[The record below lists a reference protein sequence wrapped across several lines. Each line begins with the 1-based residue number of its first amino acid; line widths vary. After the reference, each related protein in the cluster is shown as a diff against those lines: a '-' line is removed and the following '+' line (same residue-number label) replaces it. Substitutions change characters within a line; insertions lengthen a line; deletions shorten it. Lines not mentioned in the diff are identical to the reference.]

1 MAALYAIVLTTAFA
15 ASRVRP
21 LSTATDALA
30 VDYKANLFGVGVLSG
45 PMPTTSQP
53 LSWPPSHRDPHN
65 PINPAPELARIR
77 SEQPVFGVRRHLP
90 RGGSLTMWLITKY
103 ADARELL
110 SSRDTSNS
118 LGRSESAAA
127 QPGFLVSLDPPDHT
141 RIRRM
146 LTGQFSMR
154 RLTAMRPYIE
164 QITTKL
170 LDQMEAGGPP
180 VDLMQAF
187 ALPLPS
193 LVICEL
199 LGVPFEDQ
207 ADFQR
212 RSDTMLDVSV
222 TSKQQAQNTLEMN
235 AYMQS
240 LVNRHRQ
247 NPGDDILGMLIRDH
261 ADELTDEELVGIG
274 NILLVA
280 GHETTANTIGLGT
293 LLLLQH
299 PDQFALIRDDPE
311 MITSAVEEILR
322 YLTIVDTGTPR
333 IILKDMII
341 GDQLIQ
347 AGDVAMVSLPSAN
360 RDVDFMADPDLFDV
374 TRQPQAHLTF
384 GHGIHQCLG
393 QQLARLEMSVA
404 LPALLQRFPTL
415 SLAASVTELTFR
427 GDGPV
432 NGVRELPVTW

>member
-1 MAALYAIVLTTAFA
+1 MQ
-15 ASRVRP
+15 
-21 LSTATDALA
+21 
-30 VDYKANLFGVGVLSG
+30 
-45 PMPTTSQP
+45 TTSRP

-65 PINPAPELARIR
+65 PINPAPELACIR
-77 SEQPVFGVRRHLP
+77 SEQPVFGVRRPLP
-90 RGGSLTMWLITKY
+90 TGGSLTMWLITKY

-154 RLTAMRPYIE
+154 RLTAMSPYIE

-170 LDQMEAGGPP
+170 LDQMEAAGPP

-199 LGVPFEDQ
+199 LGVPFDDQ

-222 TSKQQAQNTLEMN
+222 TTKQQAQNTLEMN

-261 ADELTDEELVGIG
+261 AHELTDEELVGIG

-393 QQLARLEMSVA
+393 QQLARLEMSIA

>member
-1 MAALYAIVLTTAFA
+1 
-15 ASRVRP
+15 
-21 LSTATDALA
+21 
-30 VDYKANLFGVGVLSG
+30 
-45 PMPTTSQP
+45 
-53 LSWPPSHRDPHN
+53 
-65 PINPAPELARIR
+65 
-77 SEQPVFGVRRHLP
+77 
-90 RGGSLTMWLITKY
+90 MWLITKY

-110 SSRDTSNS
+110 ASRDTSNS
-118 LGRSESAAA
+118 LGRSESAAS
-127 QPGFLVSLDPPDHT
+127 QPGFLLSLDPPDHT

-154 RLTAMRPYIE
+154 RLAAMRPYIE
-164 QITTKL
+164 EIATRF
-170 LDQMEAGGPP
+170 LDEMEAAGPP
-180 VDLMQAF
+180 ADLMQAF

-207 ADFQR
+207 VEFQR

-222 TSKQQAQNTLEMN
+222 TRQQQGQNTREMN

-240 LVNRHRQ
+240 LVNRHRKD
-247 NPGDDILGMLIRDH
+247 PGDDILGMLIRDH
-261 ADELTDEELVGIG
+261 ADELTDEELLGIG

-299 PDQFALIRDDPE
+299 PDQLALVRNDPE
-311 MITSAVEEILR
+311 VITTAVEEILR

-333 IILKDMII
+333 IILHDMII
-341 GDQLIQ
+341 GGQLIQ
-347 AGDVAMVSLPSAN
+347 AGDIATLALPSAN
-360 RDVDFMADPDLFDV
+360 RDPEFMTDADVFEV

-404 LPALLQRFPTL
+404 LPALLRRFPTL
-415 SLAASVTELTFR
+415 SLAAPVAELTFR
-427 GDGPV
+427 SDGPV
-432 NGVRELPVTW
+432 NGVRELPVRW

>member
-1 MAALYAIVLTTAFA
+1 M
-15 ASRVRP
+15 
-21 LSTATDALA
+21 
-30 VDYKANLFGVGVLSG
+30 
-45 PMPTTSQP
+45 TTSEP
-53 LSWPPSHRDPHN
+53 LSWPRSHRDPED
-65 PINPAPELARIR
+65 PINPAPEFARIR
-77 SEQPVFGVRRHLP
+77 SEQPVFGVRRPLP
-90 RGGSLTMWLITKY
+90 NGDFLMMWLITRY

-110 SSRDTSNS
+110 SSRETSNS
-118 LGRSESAAA
+118 LGRSGSAAS
-127 QPGFLVSLDPPDHT
+127 QPGFLLSLDPPDHT
-141 RIRRM
+141 RIRRT

-154 RLTAMRPYIE
+154 RLAAMRPYIE
-164 QITTKL
+164 EITTRF
-170 LDQMEAGGPP
+170 LDEMEAAGPP
-180 VDLMQAF
+180 IDLMQAF

-207 ADFQR
+207 PEFQR
-212 RSDTMLDVSV
+212 RSDTMLDVFV
-222 TSKQQAQNTLEMN
+222 TREQQAQNTREMN

-247 NPGDDILGMLIRDH
+247 DPGNDILGMLIRDH
-261 ADELTDEELVGIG
+261 ADELTDEELLGIG

-299 PDQFALIRDDPE
+299 PDQLALVRDDPE
-311 MITSAVEEILR
+311 VITSAVEEILR
-322 YLTIVDTGTPR
+322 YLTIVHTGTPR
-333 IILKDMII
+333 IILQDMII
-341 GDQLIQ
+341 GGQTIQ
-347 AGDVAMVSLPSAN
+347 AGDIATLSLPSAN
-360 RDVDFMADPDLFDV
+360 RDAGFMTDPDVFDV

-404 LPALLQRFPTL
+404 LPALLCRFPNL
-415 SLAASVTELTFR
+415 SLAASVADLTFR

-432 NGVRELPVTW
+432 NGVRELPVSW

>member
-1 MAALYAIVLTTAFA
+1 M
-15 ASRVRP
+15 
-21 LSTATDALA
+21 
-30 VDYKANLFGVGVLSG
+30 
-45 PMPTTSQP
+45 TTSEP
-53 LSWPPSHRDPHN
+53 LSWPRSHRDPED
-65 PINPAPELARIR
+65 PINPAPEFARIR
-77 SEQPVFGVRRHLP
+77 SEQPVFGVRRPLP
-90 RGGSLTMWLITKY
+90 NGDFLMMWLITRY

-110 SSRDTSNS
+110 SSRETSNS
-118 LGRSESAAA
+118 LGRSGSAAS
-127 QPGFLVSLDPPDHT
+127 QPGFLLSLDPPDHT
-141 RIRRM
+141 RIRRT

-154 RLTAMRPYIE
+154 RLAAMRPYIE
-164 QITTKL
+164 EITTRF
-170 LDQMEAGGPP
+170 LDEMEAAGPP
-180 VDLMQAF
+180 IDLMQAF

-207 ADFQR
+207 PEFQR
-212 RSDTMLDVSV
+212 RSDTMLDVFV
-222 TSKQQAQNTLEMN
+222 TREQQAQNTREMN

-247 NPGDDILGMLIRDH
+247 DPGNDILGMLIRDH
-261 ADELTDEELVGIG
+261 ADELTDEELLGIG

-299 PDQFALIRDDPE
+299 PDQLALVRDDPE
-311 MITSAVEEILR
+311 VITSAVEEILR
-322 YLTIVDTGTPR
+322 YLTIVHTGTPR
-333 IILKDMII
+333 IILQDMII
-341 GDQLIQ
+341 GGQTIQ
-347 AGDVAMVSLPSAN
+347 AGDIATVSLPAAN
-360 RDVDFMADPDLFDV
+360 RDADFMTDPDVFDV

-404 LPALLQRFPTL
+404 LPALLRRFPNL
-415 SLAASVTELTFR
+415 SLAASVADLTFR

-432 NGVRELPVTW
+432 NGVRELPVSW

>member
-1 MAALYAIVLTTAFA
+1 
-15 ASRVRP
+15 
-21 LSTATDALA
+21 
-30 VDYKANLFGVGVLSG
+30 
-45 PMPTTSQP
+45 MPTTSEP
-53 LSWPPSHRDPHN
+53 LSWPRSHRDPHD

-77 SEQPVFGVRRHLP
+77 SEQPVFGVRRALP
-90 RGGSLTMWLITKY
+90 ASGSLTMWLITKY

-110 SSRDTSNS
+110 ASRDTSNS
-118 LGRSESAAA
+118 LGRVGSAAA

-146 LTGQFSMR
+146 LTAQFSMR
-154 RLTAMRPYIE
+154 RLTTMRPYVE
-164 QITTKL
+164 EITTKF
-170 LDQMEAGGPP
+170 LDQMEATGPP
-180 VDLMQAF
+180 ADLMEAF

-207 ADFQR
+207 HEFQR
-212 RSDTMLDVSV
+212 RSDIMLDASA
-222 TSKQQAQNTLEMN
+222 TRQQQTQNTHEMN

-240 LVNRHRQ
+240 LVDRHRED
-247 NPGDDILGMLIRDH
+247 PGDDILGMLIRDH
-261 ADELTDEELVGIG
+261 AAELTDEELVGIG

-280 GHETTANTIGLGT
+280 GHETTSNTIGLGT

-299 PDQFALIRDDPE
+299 PDQLALVRDDPE
-311 MITSAVEEILR
+311 MITGAVEEILR
-322 YLTIVDTGTPR
+322 YLSIVHTGTPR

-341 GDQLIQ
+341 GDETLE

-360 RDVDFMADPDLFDV
+360 RDANFLADPDVFDV

-404 LPALLQRFPTL
+404 FPALLQRFPTL
-415 SLAASVTELTFR
+415 SLAAPVSDLTFR

-432 NGVRELPVTW
+432 NGVRELPVRW

>member
-1 MAALYAIVLTTAFA
+1 M
-15 ASRVRP
+15 RM
-21 LSTATDALA
+21 ST
-30 VDYKANLFGVGVLSG
+30 S
-45 PMPTTSQP
+45 SEP
-53 LSWPPSHRDPHN
+53 LSWPRSHRNPDD

-77 SEQPVFGVRRHLP
+77 AEQPVFGMQQPHP
-90 RGGSLTMWLITKY
+90 AGGFLTMWLITRY
-103 ADARELL
+103 ADVREFL

-118 LGRSESAAA
+118 LGHSESVAA
-127 QPGFLVSLDPPDHT
+127 QPGFLLSLDPPDHT

-146 LTGQFSMR
+146 LTKEFSMR
-154 RLTAMRPYIE
+154 RLAALRPRISE
-164 QITTKL
+164 IATMF
-170 LDQMEAGGPP
+170 LDEMEAGGPP
-180 VDLMQAF
+180 ADLMRAF
-187 ALPLPS
+187 ALPVPS

-199 LGVPFEDQ
+199 LGVPFDDR

-222 TSKQQAQNTLEMN
+222 TLQQQAQNAQEMN

-240 LVNRHRQ
+240 LVQRHRQ
-247 NPGDDILGMLIRDH
+247 QPGDDILGMLIRDH
-261 ADELTDEELVGIG
+261 ADDLSDAELIGIG

-299 PDQFALIRDDPE
+299 PDQLALVRDDPE
-311 MITSAVEEILR
+311 LTSSAVEEILR
-322 YLTIVDTGTPR
+322 YLTIVHSGTPR
-333 IILKDMII
+333 IVTNDMTI
-341 GDQLIQ
+341 GGQLIR

-360 RDVDFMADPDLFDV
+360 RDPDFMADADMFDV

-415 SLAASVTELTFR
+415 SLAASEADLRFR

-432 NGVRELPVTW
+432 NGVRELPVRW

>member
-1 MAALYAIVLTTAFA
+1 
-15 ASRVRP
+15 
-21 LSTATDALA
+21 
-30 VDYKANLFGVGVLSG
+30 
-45 PMPTTSQP
+45 MPTTSQP
-53 LSWPPSHRDPHN
+53 LSWPSSHRDPRN
-65 PINPAPELARIR
+65 PINPAPELSRIR
-77 SEQPVFGVRRHLP
+77 SEQPVFGVRRPLP
-90 RGGSLTMWLITKY
+90 TGSSLTMWLITKY

-164 QITTKL
+164 EIRTKF
-170 LDQMEAGGPP
+170 LDQMEAAGPP

-222 TSKQQAQNTLEMN
+222 TLKQQAQNTLEMN

-240 LVNRHRQ
+240 LVNRHRH

-299 PDQFALIRDDPE
+299 PDQFALVRDDPE

-333 IILKDMII
+333 IILQDMTI
-341 GDQLIQ
+341 GDQLIE

-415 SLAASVTELTFR
+415 SLAAPVTDLTFR

>member
-1 MAALYAIVLTTAFA
+1 MQ
-15 ASRVRP
+15 
-21 LSTATDALA
+21 
-30 VDYKANLFGVGVLSG
+30 
-45 PMPTTSQP
+45 TTSRP

-77 SEQPVFGVRRHLP
+77 SEQPVFGVRRPLP
-90 RGGSLTMWLITKY
+90 TGGSLTMWLITKY

-154 RLTAMRPYIE
+154 RLTAMSPYIE

-170 LDQMEAGGPP
+170 LDQMEAAGPP

-199 LGVPFEDQ
+199 LGVPFDDQ

-222 TSKQQAQNTLEMN
+222 TTKQQAQNTLEMN

-261 ADELTDEELVGIG
+261 AHELTDEELVGIG

-360 RDVDFMADPDLFDV
+360 RDVDFISDPDLFDV

-393 QQLARLEMSVA
+393 QQLARLEMSIA

>member
-21 LSTATDALA
+21 LSTATDSLA

-77 SEQPVFGVRRHLP
+77 SEQPVFGVRRPLP
-90 RGGSLTMWLITKY
+90 TGGSLTMWLITKY

-127 QPGFLVSLDPPDHT
+127 QPGFLVSLDPPDHN

-170 LDQMEAGGPP
+170 LDQMEAAGPP

-299 PDQFALIRDDPE
+299 PDQFALICDNPE

-341 GDQLIQ
+341 GNQLIQ

>member
-1 MAALYAIVLTTAFA
+1 
-15 ASRVRP
+15 
-21 LSTATDALA
+21 
-30 VDYKANLFGVGVLSG
+30 
-45 PMPTTSQP
+45 MPTTSEP
-53 LSWPPSHRDPHN
+53 LSWPPSHRDPHY

-77 SEQPVFGVRRHLP
+77 SEEPVFGVQRPLP
-90 RGGSLTMWLITKY
+90 TGGSLTMWLITKY

-154 RLTAMRPYIE
+154 RLTAMRPYVE
-164 QITTKL
+164 EITTRF
-170 LDQMEAGGPP
+170 LDQMEAAGPP

-199 LGVPFEDQ
+199 LGVLFEDQ

-222 TSKQQAQNTLEMN
+222 TFKQQAQNTLEMN

-299 PDQFALIRDDPE
+299 PDQFALVRDDPE

-333 IILKDMII
+333 IILQDMII
-341 GDQLIQ
+341 GDQLFE

-404 LPALLQRFPTL
+404 LLALLQRFPTL
-415 SLAASVTELTFR
+415 SLAAPVTDLTFR

-432 NGVRELPVTW
+432 NGVRDLPVTW

>member
-1 MAALYAIVLTTAFA
+1 
-15 ASRVRP
+15 
-21 LSTATDALA
+21 
-30 VDYKANLFGVGVLSG
+30 
-45 PMPTTSQP
+45 MPTPLEP
-53 LSWPPSHRDPHN
+53 LSWPHSNRDIQD
-65 PINPAPELARIR
+65 PINPAPELTRIR
-77 SEQPVFGVRRHLP
+77 TEKPVFGITRRLP
-90 RGGSLTMWLITKY
+90 TGASMSMWLITKY
-103 ADARELL
+103 ADVRDLL

-118 LGRSESAAA
+118 LGRSDSAAA

-154 RLTAMRPYIE
+154 RLTAMRPYVE
-164 QITTKL
+164 QITARF
-170 LDQMEAGGPP
+170 LDQMEAAGPP
-180 VDLMQAF
+180 IDLMQAF

-199 LGVPFEDQ
+199 LGVPSEDQ

-222 TSKQQAQNTLEMN
+222 TPQQQAHNTREMN

-247 NPGDDILGMLIRDH
+247 DPGDDILGMLIRDH
-261 ADELTDEELVGIG
+261 SDDLTDEELVGIG

-299 PDQFALIRDDPE
+299 PDQLALVRDDPK

-322 YLTIVDTGTPR
+322 YLSIVHSGTPR

-341 GDQLIQ
+341 GDQQIQ
-347 AGDVAMVSLPSAN
+347 AGDIAIVSLPSAN
-360 RDVDFMADPDLFDV
+360 RDPDFMPDPDVFDV

-384 GHGIHQCLG
+384 GHGIHQCIG

-415 SLAASVTELTFR
+415 SLAASPADLSFR

-432 NGVRELPVTW
+432 NGVRELPVRW

>member
-1 MAALYAIVLTTAFA
+1 MT
-15 ASRVRP
+15 
-21 LSTATDALA
+21 
-30 VDYKANLFGVGVLSG
+30 
-45 PMPTTSQP
+45 TTSEP
-53 LSWPPSHRDPHN
+53 LSWPRSHRDPED
-65 PINPAPELARIR
+65 PINPAPEFARIR
-77 SEQPVFGVRRHLP
+77 SEQPVFGVRRPLP
-90 RGGSLTMWLITKY
+90 NGDFRTMWLITKY

-110 SSRDTSNS
+110 SSRETSNS
-118 LGRSESAAA
+118 LGRSGSAAS
-127 QPGFLVSLDPPDHT
+127 QPGFLLSLDPPDHT

-154 RLTAMRPYIE
+154 RLAAMRPYLE
-164 QITTKL
+164 EITTRF
-170 LDQMEAGGPP
+170 LDEMQAAGSP

-207 ADFQR
+207 PEFQR
-212 RSDTMLDVSV
+212 RSDTMLDVFV
-222 TSKQQAQNTLEMN
+222 TREQQAQNTLEMN
-235 AYMQS
+235 TYMQS

-247 NPGDDILGMLIRDH
+247 DPGDDILGMLIRDH
-261 ADELTDEELVGIG
+261 ADELTDEELLGIG

-299 PDQFALIRDDPE
+299 PDQLALVRDDPE
-311 MITSAVEEILR
+311 VITNAMEEILR
-322 YLTIVDTGTPR
+322 YLTIVHTGTPR
-333 IILKDMII
+333 IILQDMII
-341 GDQLIQ
+341 GGQTMQ
-347 AGDVAMVSLPSAN
+347 AGDIATVSLPAAN
-360 RDVDFMADPDLFDV
+360 RDADFMTDPDVFDV
-374 TRQPQAHLTF
+374 TRQPQPHLTF

-404 LPALLQRFPTL
+404 LPALLRRFPNL
-415 SLAASVTELTFR
+415 SLAASVADLTFR

-432 NGVRELPVTW
+432 NGVRELPVSW

>member
-1 MAALYAIVLTTAFA
+1 MQ
-15 ASRVRP
+15 
-21 LSTATDALA
+21 
-30 VDYKANLFGVGVLSG
+30 
-45 PMPTTSQP
+45 TTSRP

-65 PINPAPELARIR
+65 PINPAPELACIR
-77 SEQPVFGVRRHLP
+77 SEQPVFGVRRPLP
-90 RGGSLTMWLITKY
+90 TGGSLTMWLITKY

-154 RLTAMRPYIE
+154 RLTAMSPYIE

-170 LDQMEAGGPP
+170 LDQMEAAGPP

-222 TSKQQAQNTLEMN
+222 TTKQQAQNTLEMN

-261 ADELTDEELVGIG
+261 AHELTDEELVGIG

-393 QQLARLEMSVA
+393 QQLARLEMSIA

>member
-1 MAALYAIVLTTAFA
+1 MT
-15 ASRVRP
+15 
-21 LSTATDALA
+21 
-30 VDYKANLFGVGVLSG
+30 
-45 PMPTTSQP
+45 TTSEP
-53 LSWPPSHRDPHN
+53 LSWPHSHRDPHD
-65 PINPAPELARIR
+65 PINPAPELRRIR
-77 SEQPVFGVRRHLP
+77 SEQPVFSVRRLLST
-90 RGGSLTMWLITKY
+90 GDSWNMWLLTKY
-103 ADARELL
+103 ADVRELL

-164 QITTKL
+164 EITGKF
-170 LDQMEAGGPP
+170 LDDMEAAGPP
-180 VDLMQAF
+180 ADLMRAF

-199 LGVPFEDQ
+199 LGVPFKDQ
-207 ADFQR
+207 AEFQR

-222 TSKQQAQNTLEMN
+222 TPEQQAQNTREMN
-235 AYMQS
+235 SYMQS
-240 LVNRHRQ
+240 LVNQHRQ
-247 NPGDDILGMLIRDH
+247 DPGEDILGMLIRDH
-261 ADELTDEELVGIG
+261 ADELTNEELVGIG

-299 PDQFALIRDDPE
+299 PDQLALVRDDPE
-311 MITSAVEEILR
+311 MITGAVEEMLR
-322 YLTIVDTGTPR
+322 YLSIVHTGTPR
-333 IILKDMII
+333 IIVQDMII
-341 GDQLIQ
+341 GGQLLR

-360 RDVDFMADPDLFDV
+360 RDSDFMTDPDIFDV

-415 SLAASVTELTFR
+415 SLAASAADLTFR

-432 NGVRELPVTW
+432 NGVQQLPVRW

>member
-1 MAALYAIVLTTAFA
+1 
-15 ASRVRP
+15 
-21 LSTATDALA
+21 
-30 VDYKANLFGVGVLSG
+30 
-45 PMPTTSQP
+45 MPTTSQP

-77 SEQPVFGVRRHLP
+77 SEQPVFGVRRPLP
-90 RGGSLTMWLITKY
+90 TGGSLTMWLITKY

-360 RDVDFMADPDLFDV
+360 RDVDFIADPDLFDV

>member
-1 MAALYAIVLTTAFA
+1 
-15 ASRVRP
+15 
-21 LSTATDALA
+21 
-30 VDYKANLFGVGVLSG
+30 
-45 PMPTTSQP
+45 MPTTSEP
-53 LSWPPSHRDPHN
+53 LSWPRSHRDPQD

-77 SEQPVFGVRRHLP
+77 SEQPVFGVRRTLP
-90 RGGSLTMWLITKY
+90 LTMWLITKY

-110 SSRDTSNS
+110 SSHDTSNS
-118 LGRSESAAA
+118 LGRSESVAA
-127 QPGFLVSLDPPDHT
+127 QPGFLASLDPPDHT

-154 RLTAMRPYIE
+154 RLTALRPYISE
-164 QITTKL
+164 ITTKF
-170 LDQMEAGGPP
+170 LDQMEASGAP

-207 ADFQR
+207 PEFQR

-222 TSKQQAQNTLEMN
+222 SREQQAENTREMN

-240 LVNRHRQ
+240 LVNRHRRDA
-247 NPGDDILGMLIRDH
+247 GDDILGMLIRDH
-261 ADELTDEELVGIG
+261 AGELTDEELVGIG

-299 PDQFALIRDDPE
+299 PDQLALLRDDAE
-311 MITSAVEEILR
+311 LITAAVEEILR
-322 YLTIVDTGTPR
+322 YLSIVHTGSPR
-333 IILKDMII
+333 VILNDMII
-341 GDQLIQ
+341 GGQLLK

-360 RDVDFMADPDLFDV
+360 RDSDFMTDPDVFDV

-404 LPALLQRFPTL
+404 LPALLHRFPTL
-415 SLAASVTELTFR
+415 SLAASVSDLTFR

-432 NGVRELPVTW
+432 NGVRELPVRW

>member
-1 MAALYAIVLTTAFA
+1 MT
-15 ASRVRP
+15 
-21 LSTATDALA
+21 
-30 VDYKANLFGVGVLSG
+30 
-45 PMPTTSQP
+45 TTSEP
-53 LSWPPSHRDPHN
+53 LSWPRSHRDPED
-65 PINPAPELARIR
+65 PINPAPEFARIR
-77 SEQPVFGVRRHLP
+77 SEQPVFGVRRPLP
-90 RGGSLTMWLITKY
+90 NGDFLTMWLITKY

-110 SSRDTSNS
+110 SSRETSNS
-118 LGRSESAAA
+118 LGRSESAAS
-127 QPGFLVSLDPPDHT
+127 QPGFLLSLDPPDHT

-154 RLTAMRPYIE
+154 RLAAMRPYIE
-164 QITTKL
+164 EITTKF
-170 LDQMEAGGPP
+170 LDEMEAAGSP

-207 ADFQR
+207 PEFQR
-212 RSDTMLDVSV
+212 RSDTMLDVFV
-222 TSKQQAQNTLEMN
+222 TPEQQAQNTLEMN

-240 LVNRHRQ
+240 LVNRHRRD
-247 NPGDDILGMLIRDH
+247 PGDDILGMLIRDH
-261 ADELTDEELVGIG
+261 ADELTDEELLGIG

-299 PDQFALIRDDPE
+299 PHQLSLVRDDPE
-311 MITSAVEEILR
+311 VITSAVEEILR
-322 YLTIVDTGTPR
+322 YLTIVHTGTPR
-333 IILKDMII
+333 IILQDMII
-341 GDQLIQ
+341 GGQTIQ
-347 AGDVAMVSLPSAN
+347 AGDIATLSLPSAN
-360 RDVDFMADPDLFDV
+360 RDADFMTDPDVFDV

-404 LPALLQRFPTL
+404 LPALLRRFPNL
-415 SLAASVTELTFR
+415 SLAASVADLTFR

-432 NGVRELPVTW
+432 NGVRELPVSW

>member
-1 MAALYAIVLTTAFA
+1 MT
-15 ASRVRP
+15 
-21 LSTATDALA
+21 
-30 VDYKANLFGVGVLSG
+30 
-45 PMPTTSQP
+45 TTSEP
-53 LSWPPSHRDPHN
+53 LSWPHSHRDPHD
-65 PINPAPELARIR
+65 PINPAPELGRIR
-77 SEQPVFGVRRHLP
+77 SEQPVFSVRRLLST
-90 RGGSLTMWLITKY
+90 GDSWNMWLLTKY
-103 ADARELL
+103 ADVRELL

-164 QITTKL
+164 EITGKF
-170 LDQMEAGGPP
+170 LDDMEAAGPP
-180 VDLMQAF
+180 ADLMRAF

-199 LGVPFEDQ
+199 LGVPFKDQ
-207 ADFQR
+207 AEFQR

-222 TSKQQAQNTLEMN
+222 TPEQQAQNTREMN
-235 AYMQS
+235 SYMQS
-240 LVNRHRQ
+240 LVNQHRQ
-247 NPGDDILGMLIRDH
+247 DPGEDILGMLIRDH
-261 ADELTDEELVGIG
+261 ADELTNEELVGIG

-299 PDQFALIRDDPE
+299 PDQLALVRDDPE
-311 MITSAVEEILR
+311 MITGAVEEMLR
-322 YLTIVDTGTPR
+322 YLSIVHTGTPR
-333 IILKDMII
+333 IIVQDMII
-341 GDQLIQ
+341 GGQLLR

-360 RDVDFMADPDLFDV
+360 RDSDFMTDPDIFDV

-415 SLAASVTELTFR
+415 SLAASAADLTFR

-432 NGVRELPVTW
+432 NGVQQLPVRW

>member
-1 MAALYAIVLTTAFA
+1 
-15 ASRVRP
+15 
-21 LSTATDALA
+21 
-30 VDYKANLFGVGVLSG
+30 
-45 PMPTTSQP
+45 MPTTSEP
-53 LSWPPSHRDPHN
+53 LSWPRAHRDPKD
-65 PINPAPELARIR
+65 PFNPAPEFARIR
-77 SEQPVFGVRRHLP
+77 SEQPIFSMQRRLP
-90 RGGSLTMWLITKY
+90 NGSFLTMWLITKY

-118 LGRSESAAA
+118 LGRSQSAAS

-146 LTGQFSMR
+146 LTAQFSMR
-154 RLTAMRPYIE
+154 RLNAMRPYVE
-164 QITTKL
+164 EITTQF
-170 LDQMEAGGPP
+170 LDQMEAAGPP

-199 LGVPFEDQ
+199 LGVPFKDQ
-207 ADFQR
+207 AEFQR

-222 TSKQQAQNTLEMN
+222 THQQQAENTREMN
-235 AYMQS
+235 AYMAS

-247 NPGDDILGMLIRDH
+247 DPGDDILGMLIRDH
-261 ADELTDEELVGIG
+261 TDELTDEELVGIG

-280 GHETTANTIGLGT
+280 GHETTSNTLGLGT

-299 PDQFALIRDDPE
+299 PDQLALVRDDSE
-311 MITSAVEEILR
+311 MITGAVEEMLR
-322 YLTIVDTGTPR
+322 YLSIVHTGTPR

-341 GDQLIQ
+341 GDQLLH
-347 AGDVAMVSLPSAN
+347 AGNLAMVSLPSAN
-360 RDVDFMADPDLFDV
+360 RDSDFITHPDVFDV

-393 QQLARLEMSVA
+393 QQLARLELSVA
-404 LPALLQRFPTL
+404 FPALLQRFPTL
-415 SLAASVTELTFR
+415 ALAAPVSDLTFR

-432 NGVRELPVTW
+432 NGVRELPVRW